1 MAGAVTPRVQRRRFR
16 MDLMPN
22 PTPDRTTLRPWSIRI
37 PGIVGRRELH
47 RVRHPPESRN
57 HMAACRPRDFT
68 GTDVT
73 FVPVFPPHSATE
85 QAYPIPG
92 TTMRPR
98 PTQSPD
104 RDARSV
110 GAPDHGR
117 SNSSNSEGV
126 SARNSNRPWSPSIA
140 AASPSRSH
148 VPARS
153 TIPETTCSH
162 WPRFGPGT
170 GTSIVWP

>member
-1 MAGAVTPRVQRRRFR
+1 MFSGDGSAWISCRTRHPIERRSALWSVQG
-16 MDLMPN
+16 
-22 PTPDRTTLRPWSIRI
+22 
-37 PGIVGRRELH
+37 PGIVARRELH

-68 GTDVT
+68 GIDVT
-73 FVPVFPPHSATE
+73 FVPIFPSHPGTA
-85 QAYPIPG
+85 QAYTPPWHYDACG
-92 TTMRPR
+92 TPA
-98 PTQSPD
+98 QSPH

-110 GAPDHGR
+110 GASDHAR
-117 SNSSNSEGV
+117 SNSSNSEAV
-126 SARNSNRPWSPSIA
+126 SARSSSRPWSPSIA

-148 VPARS
+148 VPPRS